1 MSEFL
6 DKNGP
11 VLFHQL
17 FKEYI
22 DGKIPDV
29 TTDDNGKILSVE
41 NGVPTWISVV
51 NTEGVK
57 Y

>member
-6 DKNGP
+6 DKDGMT
-11 VLFHQL
+11 LLHQV

-22 DGKIPDV
+22 DSKIPDV
-29 TTDDNGKILSVE
+29 TTEDNGKFLSVE